1 MGANDAVKKHMVKSF
16 AARFAIALGVAL
28 IPTAALAQETTPPPA
43 MPPPS
48 PPPPAQA
55 ASTPRMVG
63 GHIGIALPLIT
74 FHFNHPTG
82 AKSSTSI
89 SDQTT
94 IAIPIGI
101 SIHTA
106 PEWVV
111 DFETIV
117 GNTIHPVNALGGT
130 ALTVDPGIVYTGGPV
145 ALGLRLKFDI
155 GGPPNVGIIPLANK
169 GLVDLGVG
177 TWFVEAAL
185 PITLTDLPGAG
196 TNGSN
201 QKQLDVTIVVHTGI
215 GF

>member
-1 MGANDAVKKHMVKSF
+1 MGANDAVKKNMVKSF
-16 AARFAIALGVAL
+16 AAGFAIALSVAL
-28 IPTAALAQETTPPPA
+28 IPAAALAQETTPPPA

-48 PPPPAQA
+48 A
-55 ASTPRMVG
+55 APSPRMVG

-74 FHFNHPTG
+74 FHLNHPTG

-94 IAIPIGI
+94 IAVPIGI
-101 SIHTA
+101 SVHTA
-106 PEWVV
+106 PNWVV

-117 GNTIHPVNALGGT
+117 GNTIKPINALGGT
-130 ALTVDPGIVYTGGPV
+130 GLTVDPGIVYTGGPV

-177 TWFVEAAL
+177 TWFVEGAL
-185 PITLTDLPGAG
+185 PITLVDLPGAG
-196 TNGSN
+196 SNGSN
-201 QKQLDVTIVVHTGI
+201 QKQLDVTIVIHTGI